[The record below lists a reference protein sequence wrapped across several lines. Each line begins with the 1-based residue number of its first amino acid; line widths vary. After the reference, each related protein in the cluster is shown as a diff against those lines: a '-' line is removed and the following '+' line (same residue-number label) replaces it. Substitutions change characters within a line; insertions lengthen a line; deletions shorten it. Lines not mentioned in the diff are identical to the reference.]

1 MTRYSCE
8 EIQIQEQKTGFALAT
23 RPSMTIAK
31 WRLVS
36 YMPFLLNYLFQ
47 SASGVNHLEIA
58 NQVRWPEAGLARSMW
73 RSAASSPL

>member
-58 NQVRWPEAGLARSMW
+58 NQVRLD
-73 RSAASSPL
+73 SPGPSGGMQPVALI